1 MCKIKFLRKLFLL
14 VLMEYGIFFS
24 QIDAFCVQ
32 TISDWRFC
40 SAHSDT
46 MFWHD
51 WTTDDYT
58 LSCDR
63 LLECQALQKKE

>member
-1 MCKIKFLRKLFLL
+1 MCKIKFFT
-14 VLMEYGIFFS
+14 EAFFVGADGTWYFS
-24 QIDAFCVQ
+24 LIIDAFCVQ

-51 WTTDDYT
+51 WTNDDYT

-63 LLECQALQKKE
+63 LVECQALQRKE